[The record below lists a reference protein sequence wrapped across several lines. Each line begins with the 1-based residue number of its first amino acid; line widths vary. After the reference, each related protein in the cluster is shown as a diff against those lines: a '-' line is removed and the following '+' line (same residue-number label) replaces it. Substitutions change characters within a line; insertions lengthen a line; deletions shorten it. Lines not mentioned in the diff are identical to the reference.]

1 MLFYPSPINSC
12 LRRSGR
18 RRNTLVV
25 PREVLGVG
33 GLSPGY
39 HHIQRQS
46 ITPKCPPHSP
56 GAQGWTKAATAR
68 QHAHKSIAPLPGT
81 FPSTQV
87 PPAG

>member
-33 GLSPGY
+33 GLSPG
-39 HHIQRQS
+39 
-46 ITPKCPPHSP
+46 
-56 GAQGWTKAATAR
+56 
-68 QHAHKSIAPLPGT
+68 
-81 FPSTQV
+81 
-87 PPAG
+87 